1 MKRDGQKSKSTG
13 SVRVKEER
21 DQEAIN
27 IMKEEGWQ
35 IGEAEKR
42 LEQKGWIWVVLIAI
56 DAGKATDHRELD
68 CVKGDYALTMGL
80 ALSMNFTFL
89 AFLGWFHSRR
99 GISL

>member
-1 MKRDGQKSKSTG
+1 MKRDGQKSKS
-13 SVRVKEER
+13 
-21 DQEAIN
+21 
-27 IMKEEGWQ
+27 
-35 IGEAEKR
+35 EAEKR

-89 AFLGWFHSRR
+89 AFLGVSEMIVEVVEKYGTSAGESRKR
-99 GISL
+99 ERERDPV